1 MWTSSS
7 HVTIRGGGQVIMGL
21 WDKVKGAVR
30 TMTGGS
36 AKVTIEVSEITL
48 AQPFSVRVTAVA
60 EADVEVSS
68 VYLKFQAIEHAEVRD
83 VDYDYGHG
91 HQRIEYVEGAYTTY
105 SERFDIAPK
114 LKLSEG
120 QTQSWEAELT
130 LPESANPS
138 FDGHIIS
145 HQWTVMAALDCFG
158 NDPDSGWQIIQV
170 WDN

>member
-1 MWTSSS
+1 
-7 HVTIRGGGQVIMGL
+7 MGL
-21 WDKVKGAVR
+21 WDTVKGAVR

-48 AQPFSVRVTAVA
+48 AQPFRVRVTALA

-68 VYLKFQAIEHAEVRD
+68 VYLKFRAIEHAEVRD
-83 VDYDYGHG
+83 VDYDYGDG
-91 HQRIEYVEGAYTTY
+91 SQRIEYVEGSYTTY
-105 SERFDIAPK
+105 SEKFEIAPK
-114 LKLSEG
+114 MKLTQG
-120 QTQSWEAELT
+120 QTHSWDAELT
-130 LPESANPS
+130 LPEAANPT

-158 NDPDSGWQIIQV
+158 NDPDSGWQTIQV